1 MRKNLSQQKLLEILI
16 AEIETLQQTS
26 KHIKEIAP
34 EIARQLHVLK
44 TTKLKFDLNTDK
56 LEELLESHKQKEC
69 GHSKVFF
76 IIIRSCDNM
85 ASHSKYF
92 YPIICFRN
100 QYLVSYSSCF
110 WIAIQPYSF

>member
-16 AEIETLQQTS
+16 VEIETLQQTS

-56 LEELLESHKQKEC
+56 LEELLESHKQELKKSVVIPKC
-69 GHSKVFF
+69 FLLLFAVV
-76 IIIRSCDNM
+76 IIW
-85 ASHSKYF
+85 
-92 YPIICFRN
+92 
-100 QYLVSYSSCF
+100 LV
-110 WIAIQPYSF
+110 IQNIFTL